1 MIVFGQSEGCLA
13 LNTIIES
20 NIAEYITP
28 DADWKSTTA
37 ILYSSSGTTG
47 FPKAV
52 KMTHY
57 ALVANALQL
66 M

>member
-1 MIVFGQSEGCLA
+1 MPL
-13 LNTIIES
+13 ES
-20 NIAEYITP
+20 LLDLENGTYTTP

-57 ALVANALQL
+57 ALVANVMQ
-66 M
+66 MM